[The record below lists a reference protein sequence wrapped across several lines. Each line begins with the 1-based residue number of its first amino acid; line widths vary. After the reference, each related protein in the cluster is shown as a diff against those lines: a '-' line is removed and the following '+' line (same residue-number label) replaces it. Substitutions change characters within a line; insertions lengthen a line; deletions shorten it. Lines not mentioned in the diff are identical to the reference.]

1 MTYIRGLNKEDSD
14 DAKKEYEVTPEQVG
28 KFIGVFL
35 LGPLLLM
42 VCWNG
47 LMPYLFG
54 LKALNYLD
62 KLLSQKRFQKR
73 YKLNEGDLIILNNNI
88 LAHGRSGFKLNSGNQ
103 RSLIRIWVR

>member
-1 MTYIRGLNKEDSD
+1 MIYMKGQQQETPEV
-14 DAKKEYEVTPEQVG
+14 KKPEYEVTPEQVG

-54 LKALNYLD
+54 LKTLNYI
-62 KLLSQKRFQKR
+62 QAFCMIVITRFIT
-73 YKLNEGDLIILNNNI
+73 NAD
-88 LAHGRSGFKLNSGNQ
+88 
-103 RSLIRIWVR
+103 

>member
-1 MTYIRGLNKEDSD
+1 MIYMKGQQKETPEEV
-14 DAKKEYEVTPEQVG
+14 KKPEYEVTPEQVG

-54 LKALNYLD
+54 LKTLNYLHAFCMIVIT
-62 KLLSQKRFQKR
+62 RFIT
-73 YKLNEGDLIILNNNI
+73 NAD
-88 LAHGRSGFKLNSGNQ
+88 
-103 RSLIRIWVR
+103 

>member
-42 VCWNG
+42 VC
-47 LMPYLFG
+47 
-54 LKALNYLD
+54 
-62 KLLSQKRFQKR
+62 
-73 YKLNEGDLIILNNNI
+73 
-88 LAHGRSGFKLNSGNQ
+88 
-103 RSLIRIWVR
+103 

>member
-1 MTYIRGLNKEDSD
+1 MESKPRETWKEKMIYMRGQK
-14 DAKKEYEVTPEQVG
+14 DAPDEIKKPEYEVTPEQVG

-54 LKALNYLD
+54 LKTLNYLHAFCMIVII
-62 KLLSQKRFQKR
+62 RFVT
-73 YKLNEGDLIILNNNI
+73 NAD
-88 LAHGRSGFKLNSGNQ
+88 
-103 RSLIRIWVR
+103 

>member
-1 MTYIRGLNKEDSD
+1 MESKPRETWKEKMIYMKGQK
-14 DAKKEYEVTPEQVG
+14 DAPDEIKKPEYEVTPEQVG

-54 LKALNYLD
+54 LKTLNYLHAFCMIVII
-62 KLLSQKRFQKR
+62 RFVT
-73 YKLNEGDLIILNNNI
+73 NAD
-88 LAHGRSGFKLNSGNQ
+88 
-103 RSLIRIWVR
+103 

>member
-1 MTYIRGLNKEDSD
+1 MIYKMDLD
-14 DAKKEYEVTPEQVG
+14 KKIHKPDQPEYEVTPEDVG

-54 LKALNYLD
+54 LKSLNYLHAFCMIV
-62 KLLSQKRFQKR
+62 LTRFITSS
-73 YKLNEGDLIILNNNI
+73 D
-88 LAHGRSGFKLNSGNQ
+88 
-103 RSLIRIWVR
+103 

>member
-1 MTYIRGLNKEDSD
+1 MIYMRGQNESPDEV
-14 DAKKEYEVTPEQVG
+14 KKPEYEVTPKQVG

-54 LKALNYLD
+54 LKTLNYLHAFCMIVII
-62 KLLSQKRFQKR
+62 RFVT
-73 YKLNEGDLIILNNNI
+73 NAD
-88 LAHGRSGFKLNSGNQ
+88 
-103 RSLIRIWVR
+103 

>member
-54 LKALNYLD
+54 LKAINYLHAFYMIV
-62 KLLSQKRFQKR
+62 LTRFIT
-73 YKLNEGDLIILNNNI
+73 NAD
-88 LAHGRSGFKLNSGNQ
+88 
-103 RSLIRIWVR
+103 